1 MKQPLII
8 FGAGGAGRELA
19 YSLIRPA
26 QPSESWTVIGF
37 VDDDPALEG
46 KTVDGFPVL
55 GDSHWLESHG
65 GSVAVC
71 VVGNPMRKKD
81 IVNRLKKSGVVRF
94 PLVIA
99 PGSNI
104 AQDTIWGEGCIV
116 SFYWNGISINTR
128 YGDFVFINSH
138 NSIGHDVVIGDY
150 TTLYSGIFIGGGA
163 RIGSSCIVG
172 TGAIINHSVNIG
184 DNSIIGAG
192 AVVNRDVPDNVTV
205 AGIPA
210 KIIKTRQDP

>member
-19 YSLIRPA
+19 YSLTRTD
-26 QPSESWTVIGF
+26 QPSESWTVAGF
-37 VDDDPALEG
+37 VDDHPALEG
-46 KTVDGFPVL
+46 KTVDGFPML
-55 GDSHWLESHG
+55 GNSSWLESHG
-65 GSVAVC
+65 GNVAVC
-71 VVGNPMRKKD
+71 VVGNPERKKD
-81 IVNRLKKSGVVRF
+81 IVGRLKRSGVVRF
-94 PLVIA
+94 PVVIA
-99 PGSNI
+99 PGSHI
-104 AQDTIWGEGCIV
+104 APDAVWGEGCIV

-163 RIGSSCIVG
+163 QIGSSCVVG
-172 TGAIINHSVNIG
+172 TGAIINPSVIIG
-184 DNSIIGAG
+184 NNSIIGAG
-192 AVVNRDVPDNVTV
+192 AVVNRDVPDHVTV

-210 KIIKTRQDP
+210 RIIKTRQTP